1 MDCAP
6 AYNLLTRSG
15 LAASH
20 YYLLPARP
28 EPLSVLG
35 IQLLERRISQ
45 LKESHEKTDP
55 LN

>member
-6 AYNLLTRSG
+6 GYHLLTRSG

-20 YYLLPARP
+20 YYLLSARP
-28 EPLSVLG
+28 EPLSVVV

-45 LKESHEKTDP
+45 LKESHKH
-55 LN
+55 NAQ